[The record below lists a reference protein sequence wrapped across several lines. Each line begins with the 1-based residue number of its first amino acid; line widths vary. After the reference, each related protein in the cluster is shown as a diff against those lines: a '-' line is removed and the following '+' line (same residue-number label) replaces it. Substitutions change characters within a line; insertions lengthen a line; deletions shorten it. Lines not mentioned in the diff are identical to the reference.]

1 MVETYRLL
9 TRGDIDG
16 LASAALLSELGLV
29 NEVKFIHA
37 DDLLSGRIQVTSR
50 DILTDLP
57 YMTGCHLAFD
67 HHGAEI
73 ERAPVCSNLVLNS
86 DSPSS
91 SRLVFQH
98 FGGPWVFPARLDPM
112 LAAADRAAQAGWTA
126 ADVLEPKGWA
136 LLAFLLD
143 PRTGVERRG
152 GFASAQTMEFLNSL
166 IEPMRHDSIESILA
180 RPDVAARADIYRKE
194 APRFEEQIGAT
205 ARMEGEVVMVDFR
218 HADHIPAGNRFI
230 AYALF
235 PAARL
240 SIRLGPTPDGRVMI
254 ACGRSIFDRTATID
268 IGAAMVHF
276 GGTGHGRSG
285 SCIVAAN
292 QADSIVEDLLQRFR
306 A

>member
-1 MVETYRLL
+1 MVGTYRLL

-16 LASAALLSELGLV
+16 LASAALLTELGLI

-37 DDLLSGRIQVTSR
+37 DDLLTNRIAVTAR

-57 YMTGCHLAFD
+57 YADGCHLAFD

-73 ERAPVCSNLVLNS
+73 ERAPVVSNLVL
-86 DSPSS
+86 DAESPSS
-91 SRLVFQH
+91 ARLVFQH

-126 ADVLEPKGWA
+126 ADVLEPRGWA

-152 GFASAQTMEFLNSL
+152 GFKAAETMGFLEGL

-180 RPDVAARADIYRKE
+180 RPEVAARSEIYRQE
-194 APRFEEQIGAT
+194 APRFEEQIGST
-205 ARMEGEVVMVDFR
+205 ARMEGEVVMIDFR
-218 HADHIPAGNRFI
+218 HAEHIPAGNRFI

-240 SIRLGPTPDGRVMI
+240 SIRVGPTPDGRVMI

-285 SCIVAAN
+285 SCIVAADD
-292 QADSIVEDLLQRFR
+292 ADRIVAELLNHFR